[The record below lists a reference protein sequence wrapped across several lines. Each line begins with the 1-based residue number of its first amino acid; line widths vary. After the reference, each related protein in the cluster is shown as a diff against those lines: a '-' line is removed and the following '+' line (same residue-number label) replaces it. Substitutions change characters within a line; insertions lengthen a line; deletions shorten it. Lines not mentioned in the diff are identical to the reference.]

1 MNPKRIFYVLLIYC
15 FTSWLIT
22 RELSLNFPSGTLI
35 EGFLVITLIAA
46 IFQVTKTGWAN
57 VQNDIFFLLLFW
69 FFISV
74 IEIINPE
81 GASVI
86 GWLKE
91 IRSAAL
97 YPLMITMLSFVVFD
111 EIKDLNNFIL
121 LVLAFSTLAALDGF
135 KQQHIGLSRGDIGFL
150 ASGAA
155 TTHVLWGRLRVFSF
169 YSEAAQFGAS
179 QAHIGLMALILALGP
194 IKKKHKIMLLAA
206 SALMFYG
213 MLISGTRGA
222 LFALIAG
229 AFTAIILS
237 KKFKVLILGGAIAIG
252 FICFLKFTYIG
263 NGSYEIYR
271 LRSAL
276 NPDDP
281 SLNVR
286 MESQRVLRE
295 YMSTRPFGGG
305 LGVTGANGMLYN
317 QDKFLSK
324 VQPDSYWVKIWAMYG
339 IVGFTLW
346 LGIMMYILGKCCG
359 ITWRIEDEGLKVK
372 AIALTSGFAGIL
384 ICSYGNE
391 VINTMPTSIIVYMS
405 WAFIYKMPKF
415 DRELKENKLLNV

>member
-1 MNPKRIFYVLLIYC
+1 MAAKRILYILLIYC

-35 EGFLVITLIAA
+35 EGFLIIAFIAA
-46 IFQVTKTGWAN
+46 ILQITNTGWSKVN
-57 VQNDIFFLLLFW
+57 NDIFYLMLFW

-74 IEIINPE
+74 VEIANPE

-97 YPLMITMLSFVVFD
+97 YPLIISLLSFVIFD
-111 EIKDLNNFIL
+111 EVKDLNNFIF
-121 LVLAFSTLAALDGF
+121 LVLAFSTLAAIDGF
-135 KQQHIGLSRGDIGFL
+135 KQQNIGLSRGDIGFL

-155 TTHVLWGRLRVFSF
+155 ATHVLWGRLRVFSF

-194 IKKKHKIMLLAA
+194 IKKKHKIILLAA

-237 KKFKVLILGGAIAIG
+237 RKFKVLIIGGAIAIG

-276 NPDDP
+276 DPNDP

-286 MESQRVLRE
+286 RKSQLVLKE
-295 YMSTRPFGGG
+295 YMSSRPFGGG
-305 LGVTGANGMLYN
+305 LGVIGANGMLYN

-324 VQPDSYWVKIWAMYG
+324 VQPDSYWVKVWAMYG

-359 ITWRIEDEGLKVK
+359 ITWKIEDEGLKVK
-372 AIALTSGFAGIL
+372 AIAMTSGFAGIL

-415 DRELKENKLLNV
+415 DEDLKKAKLLNI